1 MIKRLLSL
9 GMVAALICCLCG
21 TSVFGRTGSDSAEPP
36 TKSAPPVKNE
46 ANPNEKLRA
55 DMHKLVGDA
64 KAGKIAPRP
73 SSPFQQTRRNN
84 LSTGAKIAIVA
95 GIGALIFGIIAWRA
109 LNSDND

>member
-9 GMVAALICCLCG
+9 GMAATLICCLCG

-36 TKSAPPVKNE
+36 TKSAPPAKNE
-46 ANPNEKLRA
+46 AKRNEKLRA

-64 KAGKIAPRP
+64 KAGRIAPRP

-95 GIGALIFGIIAWRA
+95 GIGALIFGIVMWRA

>member
-1 MIKRLLSL
+1 MFKRVLSL
-9 GMVAALICCLCG
+9 GIVASLICCLCG
-21 TSVFGRTGSDSAEPP
+21 ISVFGKTVSDSAEPI
-36 TKSAPPVKNE
+36 TNSAPLKSE
-46 ANPNEKLRA
+46 AKTNSKLRA
-55 DMHKLVGDA
+55 DMGKLVADA

-73 SSPFQQTRRNN
+73 SSPFQRTQRNN